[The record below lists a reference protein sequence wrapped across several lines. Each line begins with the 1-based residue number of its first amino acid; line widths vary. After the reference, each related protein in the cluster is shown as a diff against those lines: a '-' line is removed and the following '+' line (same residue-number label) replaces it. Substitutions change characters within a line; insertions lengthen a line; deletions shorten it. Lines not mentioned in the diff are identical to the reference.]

1 MTGIRRNVLT
11 VMDSFL
17 DACVALDEADS
28 GVTTD
33 QVRQVLANVAP
44 NMQVLGD
51 GRLSYWD
58 LFVLW
63 HSVAMALPIGGGG
76 RNAAHSGPIFLP
88 WHRHFM
94 ILLEQWMQI
103 VLDDD
108 DFGLPYWDWAA
119 DGDLPASEQRNTP
132 LWGTNGIGNTSGS
145 VTAGPCGRMRV
156 RLMQSPISENTIT
169 IVDRPLRR
177 SVGEETIPQFQV
189 LPNRAAVRV
198 AMEQDSYDTAPWD
211 ADTRSH
217 RGILEG
223 WEPSTPDRVVDLHNL
238 VHVWIGGDMGPAT
251 SPNDPVFFLN
261 HCNVDRIWEAW
272 MVQNGRNYSP
282 STFQGPQGHRLDS
295 AMFTLLGDVR
305 TPADVL
311 DPSEWYSYDSLVVS

>member
-1 MTGIRRNVLT
+1 MAAIRRNVLT
-11 VMDSFL
+11 VMDRFL

-28 GVTTD
+28 GVTAA
-33 QVRQVLANVAP
+33 QARQVLATVVP
-44 NMQVLGD
+44 TLQIQGD
-51 GRLSYWD
+51 GNLSYWD

-63 HSVAMALPIGGGG
+63 HSAAMALPLGGGG

-103 VLDDD
+103 VLDDP

-119 DGDLPASEQRNTP
+119 DGDLPQSEQIRSP
-132 LWGTNGIGNTSGS
+132 LWGANGIGNTNGS

-156 RLMQSPISENTIT
+156 RLWQSPTTGIISMI
-169 IVDRPLRR
+169 DRRLRR
-177 SVGEETIPQFQV
+177 SVAEESIPEFQT
-189 LPNRAAVRV
+189 LPNRASVRV
-198 AMEQDSYDTAPWD
+198 AMNQSSYDAFPWE
-211 ADTRSH
+211 ASTPGHRS
-217 RGILEG
+217 ILEG
-223 WEPSTPDRVVDLHNL
+223 WEPATPDRFVDLHNL
-238 VHVWIGGDMGPAT
+238 VHVWVGGDMSPAT

-272 MVQNGRNYSP
+272 MVQNGRSYSP
-282 STFQGPQGHRLDS
+282 VNGQGPQGHSLNS
-295 AMFTLLGDVR
+295 QMFTLLGDAR

-311 DPSEWYSYDSLVVS
+311 DPAEWYSYDSLVVS